1 MLHDF
6 GIPDVRL
13 AGILPGVAAGPALA
27 EEVPALVELDLDV
40 PEAGPVRVREAVGA
54 VLALQVV
61 LLGDQVVYPSDDGG
75 VLFGGHITLSFGV
88 FGLFGPLAGADTSL
102 RPSVPCVHCHTR
114 DLGLS
119 GIMPQLAALLHC
131 AMNQNAA
138 YTPDLLGLYLD
149 EAGSFPL
156 LTKADEMRLGQII
169 QEGQAA
175 QQSLDGTEK
184 LTAKQRRDLRKKVE
198 AAEDATTEFINSNL
212 RLVVSVARKYQWSGL
227 PLNDLIQEGNL
238 GLIHAVEKFDWRKG
252 FKFSTYATWWI
263 RQAIGR
269 AVENTAHTVRVP
281 AHVGDEI
288 RRARRLQGELE
299 IRLGRPPTLAEV
311 AEALDTTEVA
321 VAELFRYD
329 TDPMSLDVAV
339 GEDGDTSL
347 GDLVVSRTAES
358 PFEAVASSMLPA
370 EVANFLSRLS
380 DEERQVL
387 QLRYGLDRG
396 EPRTQGE
403 VGQEL
408 QLTAERVRRIE
419 RDAIGK
425 LRRQLVGGDA
435 HDLLAS

>member
-1 MLHDF
+1 MN
-6 GIPDVRL
+6 
-13 AGILPGVAAGPALA
+13 
-27 EEVPALVELDLDV
+27 
-40 PEAGPVRVREAVGA
+40 
-54 VLALQVV
+54 Q
-61 LLGDQVVYPSDDGG
+61 
-75 VLFGGHITLSFGV
+75 TLSH
-88 FGLFGPLAGADTSL
+88 S
-102 RPSVPCVHCHTR
+102 
-114 DLGLS
+114 
-119 GIMPQLAALLHC
+119 
-131 AMNQNAA
+131 
-138 YTPDLLGLYLD
+138 PDLLGLYLD

-175 QQSLDGTEK
+175 QARLDSGER
-184 LTAKQRRDLRKKVE
+184 LTAKERRALRKQVDE
-198 AAEDATTEFINSNL
+198 AAEATTEFINANL

-227 PLNDLIQEGNL
+227 PLGDLIQEGNL

-288 RRARRLQGELE
+288 RRARRLQAEME
-299 IRLGRPPTLAEV
+299 VRLGRPPTLAEL
-311 AEALDTTEVA
+311 AEAMGTNESA
-321 VAELFRYD
+321 VSDLFRYD

-347 GDLVVSRTAES
+347 GDLVVNRTAES
-358 PFEAVASSMLPA
+358 PFEVVASSMLPG
-370 EVANFLSRLS
+370 EVAGFLNRLS
-380 DEERQVL
+380 AEERQVL
-387 QLRYGLDRG
+387 ELRYGLDRG

-403 VGQEL
+403 VGQAM

-419 RDAIGK
+419 RDALGK
-425 LRRQLVGGDA
+425 LRRQLAGGDA

>member
-1 MLHDF
+1 M
-6 GIPDVRL
+6 PDL
-13 AGILPGVAAGPALA
+13 AG
-27 EEVPALVELDLDV
+27 
-40 PEAGPVRVREAVGA
+40 
-54 VLALQVV
+54 
-61 LLGDQVVYPSDDGG
+61 LL
-75 VLFGGHITLSFGV
+75 LI
-88 FGLFGPLAGADTSL
+88 
-102 RPSVPCVHCHTR
+102 
-114 DLGLS
+114 
-119 GIMPQLAALLHC
+119 
-131 AMNQNAA
+131 AMNQNVS

-175 QQSLDGTEK
+175 QATLDSGERIPPSE
-184 LTAKQRRDLRKKVE
+184 RRRLRKQVA
-198 AAEDATTEFINSNL
+198 AAEKSTTEFINANL

-227 PLNDLIQEGNL
+227 PLGDLIQEGNL

-288 RRARRLQGELE
+288 RRARRLQGEME
-299 IRLGRPPTLAEV
+299 VRLGRPATLAEL
-311 AEALDTTEVA
+311 AEAMGTTESGI
-321 VAELFRYD
+321 AELFRYD
-329 TDPMSLDVAV
+329 SDPMSLDVAV

-347 GDLVVSRTAES
+347 GDLVVNRAAES

-370 EVANFLSRLS
+370 EVARFLTRLS

-387 QLRYGLDRG
+387 RLRYGLDRG

-403 VGQEL
+403 VGAAL

-425 LRRQLVGGDA
+425 LRRHLVGGDA

>member
-1 MLHDF
+1 MPHLT
-6 GIPDVRL
+6 G
-13 AGILPGVAAGPALA
+13 
-27 EEVPALVELDLDV
+27 
-40 PEAGPVRVREAVGA
+40 
-54 VLALQVV
+54 
-61 LLGDQVVYPSDDGG
+61 
-75 VLFGGHITLSFGV
+75 LFHYVMNQTLSH
-88 FGLFGPLAGADTSL
+88 S
-102 RPSVPCVHCHTR
+102 
-114 DLGLS
+114 
-119 GIMPQLAALLHC
+119 
-131 AMNQNAA
+131 
-138 YTPDLLGLYLD
+138 PDLLGLYLD

-175 QQSLDGTEK
+175 QATLDGGEK
-184 LTAKQRRDLRKKVE
+184 LSVKQRRELQRQVAE
-198 AAEDATTEFINSNL
+198 AADATVEFINANL

-227 PLNDLIQEGNL
+227 PLGDLIQEGNL

-263 RQAIGR
+263 RQSIGR

-288 RRARRLQGELE
+288 RRARRLQSEME
-299 IRLGRPPTLAEV
+299 VRLGRPPTLAEL
-311 AEALDTTEVA
+311 AEALGSTETA
-321 VAELFRYD
+321 VSELFRYD

-347 GDLVVSRTAES
+347 GDLVVNRSAET
-358 PFEAVASSMLPA
+358 PFETVASSMLPA
-370 EVANFLSRLS
+370 EVARFLGRLS

-387 QLRYGLDRG
+387 ELRYGLDRG

-403 VGQEL
+403 VGQAL

-419 RDAIGK
+419 RDALGK
-425 LRRQLVGGDA
+425 LRRQLAGGDA

>member
-1 MLHDF
+1 MHPF
-6 GIPDVRL
+6 AI
-13 AGILPGVAAGPALA
+13 
-27 EEVPALVELDLDV
+27 
-40 PEAGPVRVREAVGA
+40 
-54 VLALQVV
+54 
-61 LLGDQVVYPSDDGG
+61 Y
-75 VLFGGHITLSFGV
+75 
-88 FGLFGPLAGADTSL
+88 
-102 RPSVPCVHCHTR
+102 
-114 DLGLS
+114 
-119 GIMPQLAALLHC
+119 GIMPDSPGLLLI
-131 AMNQNAA
+131 AMNQNAT

-175 QQSLDGTEK
+175 AVVLDSGEK
-184 LTAKQRRDLRKKVE
+184 VAPAERRRLRKQVA
-198 AAEDATTEFINSNL
+198 AAEGATTQFINANL

-227 PLNDLIQEGNL
+227 PLGDLIQEGNL

-288 RRARRLQGELE
+288 RRARRLQGEME
-299 IRLGRPPTLAEV
+299 VRLGRPATLAEL
-311 AEALDTTEVA
+311 AEAMGTTESGI
-321 VAELFRYD
+321 AELFRYD
-329 TDPMSLDVAV
+329 SDPMSLDVAV

-347 GDLVVSRTAES
+347 GDLVVNRAAES
-358 PFEAVASSMLPA
+358 PFEAVASSMLPD
-370 EVANFLSRLS
+370 EVARFLTRLS

-387 QLRYGLDRG
+387 RLRYGLDRG

-403 VGQEL
+403 VGAAL

>member
-1 MLHDF
+1 
-6 GIPDVRL
+6 
-13 AGILPGVAAGPALA
+13 
-27 EEVPALVELDLDV
+27 
-40 PEAGPVRVREAVGA
+40 
-54 VLALQVV
+54 
-61 LLGDQVVYPSDDGG
+61 
-75 VLFGGHITLSFGV
+75 
-88 FGLFGPLAGADTSL
+88 
-102 RPSVPCVHCHTR
+102 
-114 DLGLS
+114 
-119 GIMPQLAALLHC
+119 
-131 AMNQNAA
+131 MNQNAS

-169 QEGQAA
+169 QDGQNARA
-175 QQSLDGTEK
+175 LLDGGARIPPNE
-184 LTAKQRRDLRKKVE
+184 RRRLRKQVA
-198 AAEDATTEFINSNL
+198 AAEAATTEFINANL

-227 PLNDLIQEGNL
+227 PLGDLIQEGNL

-263 RQAIGR
+263 RQSIGR

-288 RRARRLQGELE
+288 RRARRLQGEME
-299 IRLGRPPTLAEV
+299 VRLGRPATLAEL
-311 AEALDTTEVA
+311 AEAMGTTESG

-329 TDPMSLDVAV
+329 SDPMSLDVAV

-347 GDLVVSRTAES
+347 GDLVVNRQAES
-358 PFEAVASSMLPA
+358 PFEAVASSLLSE
-370 EVANFLSRLS
+370 EVAGFLTRLS
-380 DEERQVL
+380 DEERQVI

-403 VGQEL
+403 VGEAL
-408 QLTAERVRRIE
+408 SLSAERVRRIE

-425 LRRQLVGGDA
+425 LRRHLVGSDA

>member
-1 MLHDF
+1 M
-6 GIPDVRL
+6 V
-13 AGILPGVAAGPALA
+13 GP
-27 EEVPALVELDLDV
+27 PW
-40 PEAGPVRVREAVGA
+40 
-54 VLALQVV
+54 
-61 LLGDQVVYPSDDGG
+61 
-75 VLFGGHITLSFGV
+75 LFLI
-88 FGLFGPLAGADTSL
+88 
-102 RPSVPCVHCHTR
+102 
-114 DLGLS
+114 
-119 GIMPQLAALLHC
+119 
-131 AMNQNAA
+131 AMNQSLSHS
-138 YTPDLLGLYLD
+138 PDLLGLYLD

-169 QEGQAA
+169 QDGQAA
-175 QQSLDGTEK
+175 QATLDSGQK
-184 LTAKQRRDLRKKVE
+184 LTAKQRRQLRQRVS
-198 AAEDATTEFINSNL
+198 AADEATTEFINSNL

-227 PLNDLIQEGNL
+227 PLGDLIQEGNL

-288 RRARRLQGELE
+288 RRARRLQSELE
-299 IRLGRPPTLAEV
+299 VRLGRPPTLAEL
-311 AEALDTTEVA
+311 AQALDTTEST

-347 GDLVVSRTAES
+347 GDLVVNRTAES
-358 PFEAVASSMLPA
+358 PFESVAAGMLPN
-370 EVANFLSRLS
+370 EVARFLTRLS
-380 DEERQVL
+380 DEEAEVL
-387 QLRYGLDRG
+387 RLRYGLDRG

>member
-1 MLHDF
+1 MSH
-6 GIPDVRL
+6 
-13 AGILPGVAAGPALA
+13 
-27 EEVPALVELDLDV
+27 
-40 PEAGPVRVREAVGA
+40 
-54 VLALQVV
+54 
-61 LLGDQVVYPSDDGG
+61 
-75 VLFGGHITLSFGV
+75 
-88 FGLFGPLAGADTSL
+88 
-102 RPSVPCVHCHTR
+102 
-114 DLGLS
+114 
-119 GIMPQLAALLHC
+119 
-131 AMNQNAA
+131 
-138 YTPDLLGLYLD
+138 TPDLLGLYLD

-169 QEGQAA
+169 QEGQVA
-175 QQSLDGTEK
+175 QATLDAEEK
-184 LTAKQRRDLRKKVE
+184 LTPTQRRLLRKQVSE
-198 AAEDATTEFINSNL
+198 AADATTAFINANL

-227 PLNDLIQEGNL
+227 PLGDLIQEGNL

-288 RRARRLQGELE
+288 RRARRLQAEME
-299 IRLGRPPTLAEV
+299 VRLGRPATLTELAESLGIT
-311 AEALDTTEVA
+311 EAGL
-321 VAELFRYD
+321 AELFRYD
-329 TDPMSLDVAV
+329 SDPMSLDVAV

-347 GDLVVSRTAES
+347 GDLVVNRAAES
-358 PFEAVASSMLPA
+358 PFEAVASSLLPE
-370 EVANFLSRLS
+370 EVARFLARLS

-387 QLRYGLDRG
+387 RLRYGLDRG

-403 VGQEL
+403 VGQAL

-425 LRRQLVGGDA
+425 LRRQLTGGDA

>member
-1 MLHDF
+1 
-6 GIPDVRL
+6 
-13 AGILPGVAAGPALA
+13 
-27 EEVPALVELDLDV
+27 
-40 PEAGPVRVREAVGA
+40 
-54 VLALQVV
+54 
-61 LLGDQVVYPSDDGG
+61 
-75 VLFGGHITLSFGV
+75 
-88 FGLFGPLAGADTSL
+88 
-102 RPSVPCVHCHTR
+102 
-114 DLGLS
+114 
-119 GIMPQLAALLHC
+119 
-131 AMNQNAA
+131 MNQNSS

-175 QQSLDGTEK
+175 RAALDSGEK
-184 LTAKQRRDLRKKVE
+184 LPAADRRRLKKQV
-198 AAEDATTEFINSNL
+198 AAADAATDQFINANL

-227 PLNDLIQEGNL
+227 PLGDLIQEGNL

-288 RRARRLQGELE
+288 RRARRLQGEME
-299 IRLGRPPTLAEV
+299 VKLGRPATLAEL
-311 AEALDTTEVA
+311 AEAMGTTESGI
-321 VAELFRYD
+321 AELFRYD
-329 TDPMSLDVAV
+329 SDPMSLDVAV

-347 GDLVVSRTAES
+347 GDLVVNRAAES
-358 PFEAVASSMLPA
+358 PFEAVASSLLPA
-370 EVANFLSRLS
+370 EVARFLTRLS
-380 DEERQVL
+380 DEECQVL
-387 QLRYGLDRG
+387 RLRYGLDRG

-403 VGQEL
+403 VGQAL

-425 LRRQLVGGDA
+425 LRRHLVGGDA